1 MSSWWQYVLPVRDF
15 EGERPLLAL
24 RVDFGPREQAL
35 LSSNGATEGQA
46 LKDRVCILS
55 KAQKEEP
62 SLKGGGKDFPSSFST
77 HPCPISLG

>member
-35 LSSNGATEGQA
+35 LILKQVQETEGQA

-77 HPCPISLG
+77 HPRL